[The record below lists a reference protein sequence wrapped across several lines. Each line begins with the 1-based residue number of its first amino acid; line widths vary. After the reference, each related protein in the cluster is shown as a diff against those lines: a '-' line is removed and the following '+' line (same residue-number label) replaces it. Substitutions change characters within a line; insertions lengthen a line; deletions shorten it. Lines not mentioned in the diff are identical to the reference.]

1 MIKNILKITS
11 LIFTSSLLFT
21 ACVDENSNN
30 AMSNGNL
37 TIISGTVVDG
47 PVYDANVSVYNLD
60 GKYLGS
66 TVTSS
71 VNGKLGDYNLSINNL
86 PSEYIIKVTGGKDSG
101 LDGLKDT
108 RDKNSFDMSSRGE
121 TSLDKNITTLYISP
135 ATTVISN
142 MIKDNN
148 LTYAQANNKMIKS
161 LGLPTGFDL
170 STTNPKTNDI
180 ASRAGTFVAQILNT
194 IPSDNKEILLKVIA
208 NNFNNSADNNKSVIS
223 ITSTNVDVLDLNLT
237 QITKNVQGIDQNSIN
252 KIQKGSKLLNKTIKQ
267 ALLKTKAIDTQTEN
281 ERKEAIS
288 SNKVLEQLSL
298 HIQKEDMDTFD
309 INKLESFSIKLE
321 NIFDEILKDNI
332 HNLSSTNIQ
341 IVSSV
346 VKNNLDKNISV
357 ISSSIKQIAHSTKDI
372 DKTTVNI
379 YAIIYSNLDINQ
391 SYKVSNINQ
400 SDILSLYGDMKD
412 EDNSTKALL
421 EQIVAM
427 RLSIYIKDSNA
438 TIKSD
443 EIESVRNDIIK
454 NDLLKEKLAN
464 VALNQNSNDNYKRKS
479 ATLTF
484 ESINKNI
491 QNEDF
496 IYNIQTQQVSDN
508 LEQITLDK
516 LQAVLGDGT
525 KTLSEKFS
533 IIKAIEL
540 NTKLTDLNE
549 YFDSDKYDSSLN
561 TLNNISKE
569 LSDKLKV
576 DNTIN
581 LDTSYNNIEKKLEQN
596 LENNISIADSYT
608 QISDN
613 LDSYI
618 IKKENKIIYLDNFSF
633 PKLGAFKMPLL
644 IKLKVN

>member
-194 IPSDNKEILLKVIA
+194 IPSDNKEILFKVIA